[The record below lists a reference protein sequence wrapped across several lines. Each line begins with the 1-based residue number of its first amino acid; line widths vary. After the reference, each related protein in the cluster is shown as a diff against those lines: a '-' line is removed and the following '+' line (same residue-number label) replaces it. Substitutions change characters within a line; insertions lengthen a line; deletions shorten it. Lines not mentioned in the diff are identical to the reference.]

1 MWRFSR
7 FFTSDFF
14 NNLIF
19 DYVDTHRTQFMG
31 STFKEFQVSKQDS
44 EIMLDKIKIWLTEN
58 TEEISSQKDILDEI
72 KLHEKIIIKR
82 LHALI
87 IRQQWGWGEMQIFLN
102 ESDEVIS
109 TSLSLL
115 QN

>member
-1 MWRFSR
+1 MPYEG
-7 FFTSDFF
+7 
-14 NNLIF
+14 IF
-19 DYVDTHRTQFMG
+19 
-31 STFKEFQVSKQDS
+31 
-44 EIMLDKIKIWLTEN
+44 
-58 TEEISSQKDILDEI
+58 DEI